1 VAGVRLRTP
10 ARSRFGT
17 VLKVLEDGIVSC
29 FRDGTRA
36 ADLSGPGNRRGRAP
50 GVGTD
55 CPGLRLLATCL
66 AVFLDP
72 LAVAEVGDRGAE
84 LDQGVARVVDQLEE
98 AVFARL
104 GPGSLGQPDRRGE
117 PGLFSED
124 APEPV
129 GANPELPAGHAPP
142 IAGLEQVEYFGFL

>member
-1 VAGVRLRTP
+1 MARVRLRTP
-10 ARSRFGT
+10 ARSRFGP
-17 VLKVLEDGIVSC
+17 VLKVSGDGIVRC

-36 ADLSGPGNRRGRAP
+36 WDLSGPGKRRGRAP

-55 CPGLRLLATCL
+55 RPGLRLLATCL

-72 LAVAEVGDRGAE
+72 LAVAEVGDRRAE

-104 GPGSLGQPDRRGE
+104 GPGGLGQPERRGE
-117 PGLFSED
+117 PGLFGED

-129 GANPELPAGHAPP
+129 GANPELPAGHAPT
-142 IAGLEQVEYFGFL
+142 IAGLDQVDHFGFL